1 MQRVTMYETFDG
13 SGLILAPGLKLA
25 FESFALAEEHAV
37 RHDMNPIIRKQF
49 GSPVKRTI
57 QEVCNDCKASTFFNP
72 IRSIEKQ

>member
-13 SGLILAPGLKLA
+13 GGLILAPGLKLE
-25 FESFALAEEHAV
+25 FESFSLAEEHADKRAMRV
-37 RHDMNPIIRKQF
+37 VIKKQF

-72 IRSIEKQ
+72 IRSIDQ